1 MAEYPA
7 LFNFL
12 LHISNLCCTA
22 LIYRFST
29 NDWRQDTEILF
40 CEDVHCNCM
49 PAVECIGK
57 ASTIRIPITEGPWR
71 CERVGLLFVD
81 VRACAHDYVPVLA
94 CACVQVRVRACTC
107 VCVRTCT

>member
-40 CEDVHCNCM
+40 CADVHCNCM

-57 ASTIRIPITEGPWR
+57 AATIRIPITDDTR
-71 CERVGLLFVD
+71 RSVAVCESRFIVCG
-81 VRACAHDYVPVLA
+81 
-94 CACVQVRVRACTC
+94 CACVRA
-107 VCVRTCT
+107 